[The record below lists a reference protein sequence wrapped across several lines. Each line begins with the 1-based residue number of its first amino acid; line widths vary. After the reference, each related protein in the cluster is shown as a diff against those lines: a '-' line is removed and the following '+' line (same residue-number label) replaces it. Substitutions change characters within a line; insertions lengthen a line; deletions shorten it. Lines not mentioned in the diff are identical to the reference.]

1 MATRLT
7 STNGDIYIGQNL
19 PTVLIND
26 QLRIIDQSPEIF
38 EQLQKKD
45 VSGLLEIAQS
55 GQADGIDMVDI
66 LIIHQD
72 LDEIDLLPRIAWS
85 IKKEVGCPISLDSR
99 NVEAL
104 SAALEAIAPDKAL
117 INSVSA
123 EKEVLAAILPVA
135 KKYGAAMVGMPIGD
149 TYGLT
154 KVVDERVFEA
164 QVIIDACEGMGIPKE
179 DLVMDGVCLSSS
191 AEPDTF
197 EITLQ
202 TLRRF
207 QHELQISTT
216 LGIGN
221 AGFGMPDQTV
231 IDLAYL
237 IGAIP
242 WGLHSAIVDP
252 KTQGLVKTV
261 RAMDF
266 LMNHDI
272 GGKRY
277 IKWWRSARKIAAI
290 HSKEH
295 LKNS

>member
-1 MATRLT
+1 M
-7 STNGDIYIGQNL
+7 IGKGF

-26 QLRIIDQSPEIF
+26 QLRIMDQAPQIF
-38 EQLQKKD
+38 EQLQSGD
-45 VSGLLEIAQS
+45 VSGLLEIARAGQGS
-55 GQADGIDMVDI
+55 GMDMVDI
-66 LIIHQD
+66 LIFHQE
-72 LDEIDLLPRIAWS
+72 LDEVDLLPRIAWM
-85 IKKEVGCPISLDSR
+85 IKKEIGCPIALDSR

-104 SAALEAIAPDKAL
+104 SAALEAISPDKAL

-123 EKEVLAAILPVA
+123 EKEVLESILPVA

-149 TYGLT
+149 TYGLP
-154 KVVDERVFEA
+154 KVVAERVFEA
-164 QVIIDACEGMGIPKE
+164 KVIIDACEGIGIPKT
-179 DLVMDGVCLSSS
+179 DLVMDGICLASS

-202 TLRRF
+202 SLKIF
-207 QHELQISTT
+207 QEDLEVATI

-231 IDLAYL
+231 LDLAFL

-242 WGLHSAIVDP
+242 WGLHSAIVNP
-252 KTQGLVKTV
+252 STQGLVKTV

-266 LMNHDI
+266 LMNRDP

-277 IKWWRSARKIAAI
+277 INKWRSLRKT
-290 HSKEH
+290 SP
-295 LKNS
+295 